1 MSDLVFNL
9 ARFSADLRDHGFSAA
24 GGTAFVLRS
33 CCGDVELTVQCT
45 KHEHPTQ
52 IGMTLRCP
60 RLKLRAYL
68 VQHETPSGAPCWA
81 IDTDEEFYDL
91 ALDHGLAHSDSV
103 TWKSLIDLGVALAE
117 IAEAELKKANR
128 IQRHV
133 CHHAGRCF
141 FVYATERSYRDH
153 LSFTDDIPDLPNIEL
168 QLNDSEHACTLMIER
183 SEFSGSRAELE
194 PMLLLWM
201 MRDHGVETFD
211 PGICEDHYLGW
222 VLTAEQTGM
231 PIESDTIHSTRN
243 HAADR
248 ARIMN
253 KSFGCTEGIELV
265 VVEPVA
271 QSKYTENLMLA
282 DSEFS
287 IVEPSDF

>member
-9 ARFSADLRDHGFSAA
+9 ARFAADLRDHGFSAA
-24 GGTAFVLRS
+24 GGPAFVHLS
-33 CCGDVELTVQCT
+33 SCGDVKLMVGCT

-52 IGMTLRCP
+52 IGMTLQCP
-60 RLKLRAYL
+60 KLELTANL
-68 VQHETPSGAPCWA
+68 VRHETPSGAPCWA
-81 IDTDEEFYDL
+81 VDTDEEFYDL

-103 TWKSLIDLGVALAE
+103 TWKSLIDLGLGLAE
-117 IAEAELKKANR
+117 IAEAELRNANR

-133 CHHAGRCF
+133 CHHEGRCF
-141 FVYATERSYRDH
+141 FVYATEKSYREH
-153 LSFTDDIPDLPNIEL
+153 LSFTDDVPDLPNIEMQHGVHGCEL
-168 QLNDSEHACTLMIER
+168 IIER
-183 SEFSGSRAELE
+183 SEFSGSREELE

-201 MRDHGVETFD
+201 MRDHGVELVD
-211 PGICEDHYLGW
+211 PGICPDHDLGW
-222 VLTAEQTGM
+222 VLTAEQTGL
-231 PIESDTIHSTRN
+231 PIESDTM
-243 HAADR
+243 HADARQAAER

-271 QSKYTENLMLA
+271 RCKSTGNLMLA
-282 DSEFS
+282 DSQFS